1 MRADVGFLILLAFLF
16 LLKCGLDW
24 IEMREDLEEMMKFE
38 EEDEQ
43 GEDEH
48 TGAAS
53 EDKRV
58 I

>member
-24 IEMREDLEEMMKFE
+24 IEMREDQEEMMKFE

-53 EDKRV
+53 EDKR
-58 I
+58 